1 MPFSEN
7 RILVV
12 VPFAFHRESG
22 SSLSTFYRVSA
33 LADLCSRID
42 VITTP
47 HGRSVDIVN
56 VSIRR
61 FPSIKL
67 FRNYEPGQYF
77 KKLMYEPF
85 LFFGTLY
92 WLIIRRFD
100 VVIVHRCTSY
110 WAFLSHN
117 LYKAKFIATVLVYI

>member
-100 VVIVHRCTSY
+100 VVIVHGSSIY
-110 WAFLSHN
+110 WAFLIHK
-117 LYKAKFIATVLVYI
+117 LFKARLLQQFMVI